1 MKGVC
6 VCVWVCVCMKCCEN
20 AEDTRI
26 NFPREVG
33 RGTGRVLRQR
43 WSNVYG
49 RWAFGGGGKPE
60 KGW

>member
-1 MKGVC
+1 
-6 VCVWVCVCMKCCEN
+6 MKCCEN